1 MRTATLALL
10 ALGFVSATATALVTT
25 MSFAGAQELK
35 LEEVATL
42 AGVRPAQIK
51 PNTIA
56 VNDHRRDELVD
67 PETGLIRFED
77 WERAQPNQKQF
88 LSLYPS
94 YSEPKI
100 NVTVD
105 GVAKSYLNKLSM
117 YVLEARFVL
126 AKAPASVD
134 LSRYVSVSFLD
145 KVDSAIKHREITAG
159 DAIPASNPEYAFNRH
174 PERAWCATTAQLAC
188 IQSRYQLEGKLPSG
202 IQLANML
209 LEGKK
214 HADYLEFQSELRVV
228 ATQEINEENLKKLTG
243 VDVPVTG
250 VFEQNIFYVN
260 QVMEFGKFLVVLQQH
275 PTDNTKTIATAY
287 MALAIKT
294 KVLDRK
300 KQFERVPVLRNLVPA
315 QVLMGNSSFNT
326 GNSLSA
332 GLPSYSRNQI
342 RAVASLLARE

>member
-1 MRTATLALL
+1 MTRSMALTIIPVAALAAT
-10 ALGFVSATATALVTT
+10 V
-25 MSFAGAQELK
+25 SFASAQELK
-35 LEEVATL
+35 LEEVGSIAT
-42 AGVRPAQIK
+42 VRPAQIK

-56 VNDHRRDELVD
+56 FNDHRRDEVVD
-67 PETGLIRFED
+67 SETGLIRFED
-77 WERAQPNQKQF
+77 WERAQPIQKQY

-100 NVTVD
+100 NITVD
-105 GVAKSYLNKLSM
+105 GVAKSYKDKLSM

-126 AKAPASVD
+126 AKAPTTVD
-134 LSRYVSVSFLD
+134 LSKYVSLSFLD
-145 KVDSAIKHREITAG
+145 KIDSAIKHREITAG
-159 DAIPASNPEYAFNRH
+159 DVIPASNPEYAFNKN
-174 PERAWCATTAQLAC
+174 PERVWCATATQLAC

-228 ATQEINEENLKKLTG
+228 PFQEINQDNLKKLTG
-243 VDVPVTG
+243 LDAPVIG
-250 VFEQNIFYVN
+250 VLEQNIFYVN
-260 QVMEFGKFLVVLQQH
+260 QVMEFGKFLAVLQQN
-275 PTDNTKTIATAY
+275 PTDSTKTIATAY
-287 MALAIKT
+287 MALAIKN

-326 GNSLSA
+326 GKSLSA

-342 RAVASLLARE
+342 VAVANILARD